1 MINIKCYLLLVVS
14 GASNL
19 NITAK
24 RFSTTLMNHHGRLF
38 VYIIIYFLGDI
49 WKILQ
54 CNSSTKAMHRLF
66 SANKGTPN

>member
-24 RFSTTLMNHHGRLF
+24 RFSTTLMNHHGKLGMPGYLCLHNNLLF
-38 VYIIIYFLGDI
+38 GGYLEDFAV
-49 WKILQ
+49 
-54 CNSSTKAMHRLF
+54 
-66 SANKGTPN
+66 